1 MYYPINIV
9 SFPVLRLRLG
19 LLLQTD
25 VPCDHQNHGENSEGH
40 DGVGDIAHQPIGG
53 DETYY
58 TEDPAPLQDASGSEE
73 EHEGEEDQPYYEQDQ
88 HLGGQEE
95 ERRLSYGLADVSGD
109 VLIHDDRHRYHEDQR
124 HDQTCH
130 ERRCGLLDTH
140 AAGILEDHYIALLRT
155 SGFIPISSM
164 SPVMKD
170 TAFEAVTRARNQASS
185 GNPAGAAE
193 TLEAYL
199 AMDPHNTGPRLVL
212 ANIAIKDLED
222 EKYGLMQ
229 LDIILDLE
237 PENVDAMKA
246 KASYLAQ
253 DKRNNRETSVLFER
267 ILNVAPSADV
277 YNEYARF
284 LRNQMT
290 DFRKA
295 AENYEE
301 AIRLDPR
308 NYIYHQNY
316 SILLLNDL
324 KDYAK
329 AKTELEILMD
339 MKPGDVMIKR
349 NYEKLMR
356 EKFDKDGNVKKKGL
370 LGKLRK

>member
-1 MYYPINIV
+1 
-9 SFPVLRLRLG
+9 
-19 LLLQTD
+19 
-25 VPCDHQNHGENSEGH
+25 
-40 DGVGDIAHQPIGG
+40 
-53 DETYY
+53 
-58 TEDPAPLQDASGSEE
+58 
-73 EHEGEEDQPYYEQDQ
+73 
-88 HLGGQEE
+88 
-95 ERRLSYGLADVSGD
+95 
-109 VLIHDDRHRYHEDQR
+109 
-124 HDQTCH
+124 
-130 ERRCGLLDTH
+130 
-140 AAGILEDHYIALLRT
+140 
-155 SGFIPISSM
+155 
-164 SPVMKD
+164 MKD
-170 TAFEAVTRARNQASS
+170 TAFEAITRARNQASS

-199 AMDPHNTGPRLVL
+199 ATDPHNTGPRLVL
-212 ANIAIKDLED
+212 ANIAIKDLDD

-253 DKRNNRETSVLFER
+253 DKRNNKETSVLFER
-267 ILNVAPSADV
+267 ILNVAPPADL
-277 YNEYARF
+277 YNAYARF

-290 DFRKA
+290 DFRQA

>member
-1 MYYPINIV
+1 
-9 SFPVLRLRLG
+9 
-19 LLLQTD
+19 
-25 VPCDHQNHGENSEGH
+25 
-40 DGVGDIAHQPIGG
+40 
-53 DETYY
+53 
-58 TEDPAPLQDASGSEE
+58 
-73 EHEGEEDQPYYEQDQ
+73 
-88 HLGGQEE
+88 
-95 ERRLSYGLADVSGD
+95 
-109 VLIHDDRHRYHEDQR
+109 
-124 HDQTCH
+124 
-130 ERRCGLLDTH
+130 
-140 AAGILEDHYIALLRT
+140 
-155 SGFIPISSM
+155 
-164 SPVMKD
+164 MKD
-170 TAFEAVTRARNQASS
+170 TAFEAITRARNQASS

-199 AMDPHNTGPRLVL
+199 ATDPHNTGPRLVL
-212 ANIAIKDLED
+212 ANIAIKDLKD
-222 EKYGLMQ
+222 EKYGMMQ

-246 KASYLAQ
+246 KASYLTQ

-349 NYEKLMR
+349 NYEKLIR
-356 EKFDKDGNVKKKGL
+356 EKFDKDGNVKKKRL

>member
-1 MYYPINIV
+1 
-9 SFPVLRLRLG
+9 
-19 LLLQTD
+19 
-25 VPCDHQNHGENSEGH
+25 
-40 DGVGDIAHQPIGG
+40 
-53 DETYY
+53 
-58 TEDPAPLQDASGSEE
+58 
-73 EHEGEEDQPYYEQDQ
+73 
-88 HLGGQEE
+88 
-95 ERRLSYGLADVSGD
+95 
-109 VLIHDDRHRYHEDQR
+109 
-124 HDQTCH
+124 
-130 ERRCGLLDTH
+130 
-140 AAGILEDHYIALLRT
+140 
-155 SGFIPISSM
+155 
-164 SPVMKD
+164 MKD
-170 TAFEAVTRARNQASS
+170 TAFEAITRARNQASS

-199 AMDPHNTGPRLVL
+199 ATDPHNTGPRLVL
-212 ANIAIKDLED
+212 ANIAIKDLDD

-253 DKRNNRETSVLFER
+253 DKRNNKETSVLFER

-295 AENYEE
+295 AEKYEE

>member
-1 MYYPINIV
+1 
-9 SFPVLRLRLG
+9 
-19 LLLQTD
+19 
-25 VPCDHQNHGENSEGH
+25 
-40 DGVGDIAHQPIGG
+40 
-53 DETYY
+53 
-58 TEDPAPLQDASGSEE
+58 
-73 EHEGEEDQPYYEQDQ
+73 
-88 HLGGQEE
+88 
-95 ERRLSYGLADVSGD
+95 
-109 VLIHDDRHRYHEDQR
+109 
-124 HDQTCH
+124 
-130 ERRCGLLDTH
+130 
-140 AAGILEDHYIALLRT
+140 
-155 SGFIPISSM
+155 
-164 SPVMKD
+164 MKD

-199 AMDPHNTGPRLVL
+199 ATDPHNTGPRLVL
-212 ANIAIKDLED
+212 ANIAIKDLDD

-229 LDIILDLE
+229 LDFILDLE

>member
-1 MYYPINIV
+1 
-9 SFPVLRLRLG
+9 
-19 LLLQTD
+19 
-25 VPCDHQNHGENSEGH
+25 
-40 DGVGDIAHQPIGG
+40 
-53 DETYY
+53 
-58 TEDPAPLQDASGSEE
+58 
-73 EHEGEEDQPYYEQDQ
+73 
-88 HLGGQEE
+88 
-95 ERRLSYGLADVSGD
+95 
-109 VLIHDDRHRYHEDQR
+109 
-124 HDQTCH
+124 
-130 ERRCGLLDTH
+130 
-140 AAGILEDHYIALLRT
+140 
-155 SGFIPISSM
+155 
-164 SPVMKD
+164 MKD
-170 TAFEAVTRARNQASS
+170 TAFEAITRARNQASS

-199 AMDPHNTGPRLVL
+199 ATDPHNTGPRLVL
-212 ANIAIKDLED
+212 ANIAIKDLDD

-246 KASYLAQ
+246 KASYLAH
-253 DKRNNRETSVLFER
+253 DKRNNKETSVLFER